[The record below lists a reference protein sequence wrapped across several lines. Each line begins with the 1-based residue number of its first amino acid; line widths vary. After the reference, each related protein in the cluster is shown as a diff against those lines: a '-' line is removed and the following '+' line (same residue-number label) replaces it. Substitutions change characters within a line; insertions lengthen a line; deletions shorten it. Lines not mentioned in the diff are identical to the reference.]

1 MMDLVAALEW
11 GVVIGQ
17 VVLMVVVGVVVLMVA
32 MQVNLVG
39 MEDMLVRWGRIEE
52 IPPLGMLV
60 VMEEALAE
68 GMILV
73 GMADLVRIME
83 HMGQVG
89 VLRVVLVLVPV
100 PVPTKVAMMETWEG
114 DMEGLVE
121 APSMGALEE
130 DTALVDIIL
139 MEDKIGNQ
147 AFIV

>member
-1 MMDLVAALEW
+1 MTDLVVILVWVA
-11 GVVIGQ
+11 IGQ
-17 VVLMVVVGVVVLMVA
+17 VVPMVVGEVQVLMVA
-32 MQVNLVG
+32 LEVNLVG
-39 MEDMLVRWGRIEE
+39 MEDMPVPWGHIEE

-100 PVPTKVAMMETWEG
+100 PVPTKVAMMETGEG
-114 DMEGLVE
+114 DMEGLVD

-130 DTALVDIIL
+130 DTVLVDIIL
-139 MEDKIGNQ
+139 MEDKIANK

>member
-1 MMDLVAALEW
+1 MEMVMMGLVVILVWVA
-11 GVVIGQ
+11 IGQ
-17 VVLMVVVGVVVLMVA
+17 VVPMVVGEVQVLMVA
-32 MQVNLVG
+32 LEVNLVG

-121 APSMGALEE
+121 APSMGAL
-130 DTALVDIIL
+130 DT
-139 MEDKIGNQ
+139 
-147 AFIV
+147 